1 MYKYTYLSANIRIIM
16 QLSKKKYINL
26 QKIYKIYG

>member
-1 MYKYTYLSANIRIIM
+1 MYKYTYFSANIRINM
-16 QLSKKKYINL
+16 QLSKKKCINL